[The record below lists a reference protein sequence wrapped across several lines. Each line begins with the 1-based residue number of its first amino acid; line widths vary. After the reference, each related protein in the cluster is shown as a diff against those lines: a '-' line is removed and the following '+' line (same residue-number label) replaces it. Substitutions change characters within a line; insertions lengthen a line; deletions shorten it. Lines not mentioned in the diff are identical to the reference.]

1 MTNPCESYG
10 LGVRENVI
18 SPYII
23 RLLEIQAFE
32 RWQNE
37 PDEDYTFSAIRVA
50 VLLIR
55 YREEQNAKLHREEI
69 N

>member
-1 MTNPCESYG
+1 MTSPCESYG

-32 RWQNE
+32 RWQRT
-37 PDEDYTFSAIRVA
+37 PDEDDTFAAIHVA
-50 VLLIR
+50 LVLSRIR
-55 YREEQNAKLHREEI
+55 E
-69 N
+69 